1 MEFFSHARSSTFPP
15 HSLYSS
21 IRCYRDSV
29 FSCPTSLPFLVVLLA
44 HSPWLLRLTTFLFLS
59 LSSASC
65 NLQLEAFL
73 VCLLLLLFSASSFN
87 YQKCFHLSLSLSAT
101 SICSL
106 SVCSGPTSSHFHC
119 FPACFLT
126 SLPLWKGTCKTVC
139 SYFFTCLQGN
149 TGQFSSS
156 VTHTST
162 QTKTNTHTFYLLCRQ
177 TLKWLLEGETFLS
190 GCECGPAKDRR
201 EMVRDGDSRLEQV
214 GSCVW
219 NDTNTRLVH
228 LQGLMGRDNPSIDL
242 VVCLETCSRIR
253 KEAEMDRY
261 RLWMK
266 EQSVKPCRLL
276 FVCVCV

>member
-1 MEFFSHARSSTFPP
+1 MFSS
-15 HSLYSS
+15 
-21 IRCYRDSV
+21 
-29 FSCPTSLPFLVVLLA
+29 
-44 HSPWLLRLTTFLFLS
+44 
-59 LSSASC
+59 
-65 NLQLEAFL
+65 
-73 VCLLLLLFSASSFN
+73 
-87 YQKCFHLSLSLSAT
+87 LSLSL

-126 SLPLWKGTCKTVC
+126 SLPLWQGTCKTVC
-139 SYFFTCLQGN
+139 SYFFTCLQGK

-214 GSCVW
+214 GSYVW

-228 LQGLMGRDNPSIDL
+228 LQGFMGRDNPSIDL

-276 FVCVCV
+276 FVCACVKWLKMYAFSLLRKKAFSIVSRDMWEICILPPPLLF